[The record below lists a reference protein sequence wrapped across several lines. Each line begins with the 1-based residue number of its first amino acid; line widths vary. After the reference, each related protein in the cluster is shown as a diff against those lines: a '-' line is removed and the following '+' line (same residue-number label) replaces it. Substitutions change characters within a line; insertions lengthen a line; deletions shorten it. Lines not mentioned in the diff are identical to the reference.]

1 MTAGDYAR
9 WTAPLRARPRAR
21 AALFCAN
28 RALTLL
34 GYTLYPL
41 LLVLAW
47 LWARPLLWRA
57 LVVAPVAFVAFRLP
71 RARIDA
77 PRPYEALDID
87 PLLARKGGGVSF
99 PSRHAFSLSLIG
111 MCWLPLCA
119 PVGWAIVAAAALLG
133 VVRVLGGIH
142 WPRDVAWGL
151 ALGVACGLLVCL

>member
-21 AALFCAN
+21 AVLFCAN

-34 GYTLYPL
+34 GYALYPL

-57 LVVAPVAFVAFRLP
+57 LVVAPVAFVAFSLL

-119 PVGWAIVAAAALLG
+119 PVGWAIVVAAALLG